1 MPSTK
6 FGGVSRQ
13 VGNPAMWSLPP
24 SSPPISRGE
33 TAFDAVEID
42 DLANVEV
49 CPCDNDMGQNWGK
62 EAYLCVDLV
71 GNFKDTMICL
81 HILYT
86 YII

>member
-49 CPCDNDMGQNWGK
+49 CPCDNDMGQVGGK
-62 EAYLCVDLV
+62 
-71 GNFKDTMICL
+71 
-81 HILYT
+81 
-86 YII
+86 